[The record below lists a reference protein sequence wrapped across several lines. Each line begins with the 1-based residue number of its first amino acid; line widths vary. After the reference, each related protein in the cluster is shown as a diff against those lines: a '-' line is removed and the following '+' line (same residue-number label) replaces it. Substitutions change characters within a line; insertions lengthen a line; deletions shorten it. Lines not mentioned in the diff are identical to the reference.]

1 MPGLCGLQVTRR
13 GRLLGILPGLLADT
27 DPMEESMLANW
38 ITISRFP
45 LLLITVLI
53 LYLGSPPVQVAGAAL
68 LFLGL
73 MLDTVDGMVARKT
86 AQTSLFG
93 SVLDIAADRT
103 YELVLWVC
111 FADLGL
117 IPLAIPLIIIA
128 RTTVT
133 DALRSIGVG
142 QGTAPFAQHRTALG
156 QFLVGSPWMRT
167 GYSVSKV
174 TTFCGLALVHALA
187 GVAGTSD
194 GGGLAS
200 LTTGLQMVAWLAVL
214 FCVFRGMP
222 VIVGSL
228 RRSWIP
234 VYNSSASAGWRARSI
249 EPTAGA
255 SVAKAKSL

>member
-1 MPGLCGLQVTRR
+1 
-13 GRLLGILPGLLADT
+13 
-27 DPMEESMLANW
+27 MLANW

-45 LLLITVLI
+45 LLLTTVLI
-53 LYLGSPPVQVAGAAL
+53 LYLGSPVVQLAGVAL

-111 FADLGL
+111 FADLGM

-128 RTTVT
+128 RTTLT

-142 QGTAPFAQHRTALG
+142 QGTAPFAQHHTPLG
-156 QFLVGSPWMRT
+156 RFLVGSSWMRT
-167 GYSVSKV
+167 GYSVTKV
-174 TTFCGLALVHALA
+174 TAFCGLALVHAWP
-187 GVAGTSD
+187 GYSEM
-194 GGGLAS
+194 
-200 LTTGLQMVAWLAVL
+200 TTGVRAMAWLAVM
-214 FCVFRGMP
+214 FCVFRGLP

-228 RRSWIP
+228 RRYWVPAP
-234 VYNSSASAGWRARSI
+234 VC
-249 EPTAGA
+249 
-255 SVAKAKSL
+255 